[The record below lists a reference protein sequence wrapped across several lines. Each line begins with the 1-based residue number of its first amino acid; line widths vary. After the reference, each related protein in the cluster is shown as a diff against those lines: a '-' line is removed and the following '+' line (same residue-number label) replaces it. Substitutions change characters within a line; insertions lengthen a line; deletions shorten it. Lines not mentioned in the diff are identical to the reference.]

1 LESER
6 WQTQE
11 EEFAQARGIRYV
23 KELDTPALPTF
34 RASWKHSNLA
44 AVKKFERLR
53 SFFHFARENSRLTE
67 NPAEKLESL
76 LGGVAYGGS
85 INYT

>member
-11 EEFAQARGIRYV
+11 EEFAQTQGIRYV
-23 KELDTPALPTF
+23 KELDTPALRTF
-34 RASWKHSNLA
+34 PASWKDNNLA

-53 SFFHFARENSRLTE
+53 SFFRFARENGRLTE

-76 LGGVAYGGS
+76 LGGVALGV
-85 INYT
+85 